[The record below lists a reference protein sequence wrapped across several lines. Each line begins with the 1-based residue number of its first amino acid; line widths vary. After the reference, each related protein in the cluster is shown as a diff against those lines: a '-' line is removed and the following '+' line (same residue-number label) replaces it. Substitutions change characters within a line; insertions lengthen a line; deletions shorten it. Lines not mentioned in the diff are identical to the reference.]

1 MFERPTEAACELRR
15 PLIGRTQV
23 NLCRLFERLKAI
35 DDKNYKKFCV
45 DDVLV
50 LNAYSSYDKKS
61 KEGDDIFAIE
71 NRRICIKQKRVVL
84 CFGNAACMAYRK
96 IAEGDRLFGSN

>member
-1 MFERPTEAACELRR
+1 MRFSCSKENRGDEFFRKGKKGNPVAVMFERPTEVACELRR

-35 DDKNYKKFCV
+35 DEKNYKKFCV

-50 LNAYSSYDKKS
+50 LNAYSS
-61 KEGDDIFAIE
+61 
-71 NRRICIKQKRVVL
+71 
-84 CFGNAACMAYRK
+84 
-96 IAEGDRLFGSN
+96 